1 MGWLPA
7 GTAVFVGAL
16 IAWSFAQTGGQTG
29 LNTLA
34 TLGYPPEMRSS
45 GMGWASGIGRIG
57 GIAFPFVGGMALKA
71 VIPLDVLMPLI
82 GIPALLV
89 AVLIAVLAI
98 GTKRQ
103 AAAEGSSAT
112 A

>member
-1 MGWLPA
+1 M
-7 GTAVFVGAL
+7 GAL

-57 GIAFPFVGGMALKA
+57 GIVFPFAGGIALKA

-82 GIPALLV
+82 GVPALLV
-89 AVLIAVLAI
+89 AVLIAILAI
-98 GTKRQ
+98 GRKRQ